1 MMHMPAP
8 ERSIATSADAEAWRP
23 HRSDS
28 MMYTALNNLC
38 ESTRV
43 TMMMTYRPGACGV
56 YVSRLASLENVFSPP
71 F

>member
-1 MMHMPAP
+1 
-8 ERSIATSADAEAWRP
+8 
-23 HRSDS
+23 

-38 ESTRV
+38 ESTIV
-43 TMMMTYRPGACGV
+43 TMMMTYSPGACGV